1 LTARAGRYAGRVAR
15 ALAVSLAGFA
25 LLEGVARVWP
35 APDPAQVPAVDPEVP
50 AILLHG
56 NPMLLWEL
64 VPGTRTERG
73 VQVHV
78 NGDGFR
84 GPERG
89 PRAGPRALAVGDS
102 SVYGFGVE
110 DTAVWSAVAERALG
124 AEVIN
129 GACPGWSSY
138 QARNM
143 LDLRGWAL
151 EPDLLVVAN
160 LWSDNT
166 YDGFVDR
173 ELLAS
178 HAGWQLGWTR
188 RARGLLER
196 SEAFRRAD
204 WELRVRPRGERA
216 RAIGWDLSDD
226 DPRVGTRRV
235 PIAEYVRNLEAM
247 VEDARAH
254 GAGVVFVGLANR
266 EDLRAGTG
274 SGTGV
279 PEPAWAP
286 YRAAMRSVAARHG
299 APLVDVVA
307 AFRASGASADALFLD
322 QMHPTALGHRRI
334 AEAFVDTVRGIGWPA
349 ARWRLPAPSGEV
361 PRVSDPFAAAGGRPP
376 TTHPP

>member
-1 LTARAGRYAGRVAR
+1 MTWRSVLRGRAGRVWR
-15 ALAVSLAGFA
+15 AL
-25 LLEGVARVWP
+25 GVAVAVFASMEGLARGWP
-35 APDPAQVPAVDPEVP
+35 APDPARVPAANPDAP

-64 VPGTRTERG
+64 VPGPRTERG

-78 NGDGFR
+78 NRAGFR

-110 DTAVWSAVAERALG
+110 DPAVWSARAETTLG

-151 EPDLLVVAN
+151 EPDLLVIAN

-188 RARGLLER
+188 RARGLFER
-196 SEAFRRAD
+196 SEIFRRAD
-204 WELRVRPRGERA
+204 WELRVRPRGEHA

-226 DPRVGTRRV
+226 DPRVGSRRV

-266 EDLRAGTG
+266 EDLRVGKGAAQD
-274 SGTGV
+274 
-279 PEPAWAP
+279 PAWVP
-286 YRAAMRSVAARHG
+286 YRAAMRAVAARHG

-307 AFRASGASADALFLD
+307 AFRASGASEDALFLD
-322 QMHPTALGHRRI
+322 QMHPTAFGHGLM
-334 AEAFVDTVRGIGWPA
+334 ADAFVTAVRALGWPSTP
-349 ARWRLPAPSGEV
+349 WRLPPPAGDV
-361 PRVSDPFAAAGGRPP
+361 PRVVDPLATAGGRPP
-376 TTHPP
+376 ATHPR